1 MGQDAR
7 NKETTMLKIDLK
19 ATASAF
25 AALLLTTLVSWTFV
39 DATTLGNLTRDG
51 GSYLAALSVLV
62 R

>member
-1 MGQDAR
+1 M
-7 NKETTMLKIDLK
+7 TKINLK

-39 DATTLGNLTRDG
+39 DATSMTNLTRSG
-51 GSYLAALSVLV
+51 GGYLAAISVLV

>member
-1 MGQDAR
+1 
-7 NKETTMLKIDLK
+7 MLKIDLK
-19 ATASAF
+19 ATASAI

-62 R
+62 H

>member
-1 MGQDAR
+1 
-7 NKETTMLKIDLK
+7 MLKMNLK

-39 DATTLGNLTRDG
+39 DATSLVNLTRTG
-51 GSYLAALSVLV
+51 GGYLDALSVLV